1 MRRSFP
7 PFLFSGFFD
16 SPMLSALIFPL
27 RCASKAAPKASVWQR
42 WAQQTALAGLA
53 GGLVWA
59 LLGCDAPPPKSAT
72 APIATVAQP
81 ANTNTASAAPE
92 APTATQSANTVRL
105 SALPPLGQQI
115 YQQILQGG
123 PFAYDKDGAVFAN
136 RERILPAQKRGYY
149 REYTVA
155 HAHAR
160 NRGPRRIVCGGAPRS
175 PDACYYSAD
184 HYASFQK
191 IVSP

>member
-1 MRRSFP
+1 M
-7 PFLFSGFFD
+7 G
-16 SPMLSALIFPL
+16 
-27 RCASKAAPKASVWQR
+27 
-42 WAQQTALAGLA
+42 QQTALAGLA

-160 NRGPRRIVCGGAPRS
+160 NRGPRRIGVRRAAPMRATTA
-175 PDACYYSAD
+175 PT
-184 HYASFQK
+184 
-191 IVSP
+191 ITPVSRRLFPLNPFFATPEAAHATAA